1 MQNNQTLKNNP
12 GIQHNTT
19 KTNMDLNYEPEK
31 NLILEMETENH
42 ESKDQITITPIYNI
56 LNNNQV
62 AAEIINTV
70 AGSFGLAATAP
81 FTAFL
86 AGTILVKKE
95 K

>member
-42 ESKDQITITPIYNI
+42 ESKDQITITPNGM
-56 LNNNQV
+56 
-62 AAEIINTV
+62 IN
-70 AGSFGLAATAP
+70 SLRINKNHP
-81 FTAFL
+81 DIWQFL
-86 AGTILVKKE
+86 PSPYL
-95 K
+95 